1 MSYIRRF
8 AMISSRSFLTLLAAG
23 LAILGSASP
32 ALASPSPQA
41 SAPAACSS
49 SQLASQTYA
58 VTTSSSQSWIYVL
71 DSKPYPHVVKVV
83 DGASAGLKMPGAAV
97 IGNGG
102 KVLYVDD
109 WGTGSIVV
117 VDACTLTPIT
127 SINVGSENV
136 ATLIPA
142 GGSSDGRYL
151 YVTLPLSGIDVI
163 DTTTNAIVR
172 TYSVPTLIGKVVISP
187 DGSKLYVPTTSSI
200 EVLDAA
206 TGQQAAPAIPLSGFP
221 TWDAISADGKFLYT
235 ANTLGDSL
243 SAINLTTDK
252 VTTTQLP
259 TGTTPV
265 VVTVKPADG
274 SQVWMADGAAS
285 RGMTVFAPDG
295 ALEKSIATPG
305 AGVGINFSPDGK
317 YAYAQDMGA
326 GCNLANNGLLTLVLA
341 LLGGCTAPGE
351 IIPYR
356 TSNFTQAA
364 PTIKVNGVP
373 VGVYSFEP
381 GVPN

>member
-1 MSYIRRF
+1 
-8 AMISSRSFLTLLAAG
+8 MISRRSFMTLLAAG
-23 LAILGSASP
+23 LAIVGSVWLGGA

-41 SAPAACSS
+41 SAPATCSS
-49 SQLASQTYA
+49 AQFASQAYA
-58 VTTSSSQSWIYVL
+58 FTASSSSGWLYVL
-71 DSKPYPHVVKVV
+71 DAKPYPHVVKVV
-83 DGASAGLKMPGAAV
+83 TGSDAGFKQPGAAT
-97 IGNGG
+97 IGDGG
-102 KVLYVDD
+102 KYLYVDD
-109 WGTGSIVV
+109 FGTGTVV
-117 VDACTLTPIT
+117 VLDACTLKAVT
-127 SINVGSENV
+127 SIDVGGTSY
-136 ATLIPA
+136 TSIIPA
-142 GGSSDGRYL
+142 AGSLGRYL

-172 TYSVPTLIGKVVISP
+172 TYSVPTLTGKVVISP
-187 DGSKLYVPTTSSI
+187 DGSKLYAPTTSSI

-206 TGQQAAPAIPLSGFP
+206 TGQQAAPAIPLSGLP
-221 TWDAISADGKFLYT
+221 TWDDISPDGKTLYT

-243 SAINLTTDK
+243 SVVNLTTSK